1 MNTRREFLKQL
12 GLASA
17 ALPFVSNLP
26 SFAASPIA
34 TPRKKRLVVL
44 FSPNGTVPWDFWPD
58 QEGADF
64 DLKRILQPMADFK
77 DRMLVMKGICDK
89 LQGDGDRHMR
99 GMGCLLTGIE
109 LFPGNIQGGSD
120 TPAGWASGI
129 SIDQELKNLLQ
140 SKEETRTRFGSLE
153 FGVMVPDRADTWT
166 RMSYA
171 GANKPVAPIDN
182 PYHMFK
188 KLYGQMKDREH
199 LASVLDDVQEDLQR
213 LSKVI
218 SRDDRQLLEEHT
230 EFVRSMEQ
238 QLQADDSAGVDHVVP
253 ELEPGV
259 KEENDNMP
267 QITRMQ
273 MDLLVNSFVNDFAR
287 VATFQITNSVG
298 NPKMTWLGIDEKHHT
313 LSHEP
318 DSNKEAHEKLTQINT
333 WYCEQLA
340 YLTKRLAETPEP
352 GGDGSLL
359 DNTVI
364 LWGNELGQGNSHTLN
379 NIPFVMVGNGLDFN
393 MGRSLKFDNVP
404 HNRLLMSI
412 AHGFGHHVESFGKPE
427 FCAGGPLDLG

>member
-1 MNTRREFLKQL
+1 MNTRRDFLKQL

-218 SRDDRQLLEEHT
+218 SREDRQLLEEHT

>member
-17 ALPFVSNLP
+17 TLPFISNL
-26 SFAASPIA
+26 STFAVDAVA
-34 TPRKKRLVVL
+34 KTRKQRLVVM
-44 FSPNGTVPWDFWPD
+44 FSPNGTVPWNFWPD
-58 QEGADF
+58 KEGPDF
-64 DLKRILQPMADFK
+64 DVKPILQPMAEFK
-77 DRMLVMKGICDK
+77 ERMLVMKGVCDK

-129 SIDQELKNLLQ
+129 SLDQELRQVLQ

-153 FGVMVPDRADTWT
+153 FGVMVKDRADTWT

-171 GANKPVAPIDN
+171 GANRPVAPIDD
-182 PYHMFK
+182 PYQMFR
-188 KLYGQMKDREH
+188 KLYGQMKNREH
-199 LASVLDDVQEDLQR
+199 LASILDDVQEDLQR
-213 LSKVI
+213 LSKI
-218 SRDDRQLLEEHT
+218 IGTEDRRLLEEHA
-230 EFVRSMEQ
+230 EFVRSMEH
-238 QLQADDSAGVDHVVP
+238 QLQTDGTSEQNHVVP

-259 KEENDNMP
+259 REENDNIP
-267 QITRMQ
+267 QISKMQ
-273 MDLLVNSFVNDFAR
+273 TDLLVNSFVNDFAR
-287 VATFQITNSVG
+287 IATYQITNSVG
-298 NPKMTWLGIDEKHHT
+298 QPKMTWLGIDESHHT

-318 DSNKEAHEKLTQINT
+318 DSNKEAHEKLTKINT

-359 DNTVI
+359 DNTLI
-364 LWGNELGQGNSHTLN
+364 LWVNELGQGNNHTLD
-379 NIPFVMVGNGLDFN
+379 NIPFVMVGNGVDFQ
-393 MGRSLKFDNVP
+393 MGRSLKFPDVP
-404 HNRLLMSI
+404 HNRLLLSI
-412 AHGFGHHVESFGKPE
+412 AHGFGHHIDAFGKPE
-427 FCAGGPLDLG
+427 FCKDGPLSLS

>member
-17 ALPFVSNLP
+17 TLPFVSNLSAFGSP
-26 SFAASPIA
+26 SAVK
-34 TPRKKRLVVL
+34 TRKQRLVVM

-58 QEGADF
+58 DEGQDF
-64 DLKRILQPMADFK
+64 ELKRIMQPMAEFQ
-77 DRMLVMKGICDK
+77 DRTLIMKGVCDK
-89 LQGDGDRHMR
+89 LKGDGDRHMR
-99 GMGCLLTGIE
+99 GMGCMLTGIE

-129 SIDQELKNLLQ
+129 SIDQELKNFLQ
-140 SKEETRTRFGSLE
+140 ANEDTRTRFGSLE

-166 RMSYA
+166 RMSYT
-171 GANKPVAPIDN
+171 GANKPIAPIDN
-182 PYHMFK
+182 PYQMFK
-188 KLYGQMKDREH
+188 NLYGQMKDRQH
-199 LASVLDDVQEDLQR
+199 LTSILDDVQEDLQR

-218 SRDDRQLLEEHT
+218 GTEDRQLLEEHAH
-230 EFVRSMEQ
+230 FVRDMEQ
-238 QLQADDSAGVDHVVP
+238 QLQAGDASELNHVVP
-253 ELEPGV
+253 ELETGV
-259 KEENDNMP
+259 QEENDNIP
-267 QITRMQ
+267 QITKMQ

-287 VATFQITNSVG
+287 TATFQITNSVG
-298 NPKMTWLGIDEKHHT
+298 QPKMSWLGINESHHT

-359 DNTVI
+359 DNTLI
-364 LWGNELGQGNSHTLN
+364 LWSNELGQGNNHTLD
-379 NIPFVMVGNGLDFN
+379 NIPFVMVGNGLDFE
-393 MGRSLKFDNVP
+393 MGRSLKFPMVP
-404 HNRLLMSI
+404 HNRMLLSI
-412 AHGFGHHVESFGKPE
+412 AHAFGHHVETFGKPE
-427 FCAGGPLDLG
+427 LCADGPLSLG

>member
-17 ALPFVSNLP
+17 TLPFVTNLN
-26 SFAASPIA
+26 SFAASPASA
-34 TPRKKRLVVL
+34 TRKKRLVVL

-58 QEGADF
+58 QEGRDY
-64 DLKRILQPMADFK
+64 DLKRILQPMAEFK

-129 SIDQELKNLLQ
+129 SIDQELKNILQ

-171 GANKPVAPIDN
+171 DANKPVAPIDN
-182 PYHMFK
+182 PYQMFK

-199 LASVLDDVQEDLQR
+199 LVSVLDDVQEDLQR
-213 LSKVI
+213 LSKII

-230 EFVRSMEQ
+230 EFVRSMEK

-287 VATFQITNSVG
+287 IATFQITNSVG
-298 NPKMTWLGIDEKHHT
+298 NPKMSWLGIDEKHHT

-359 DNTVI
+359 DNSVI
-364 LWGNELGQGNSHTLN
+364 LWGNELGQGNNHTLN
-379 NIPFVMVGNGLDFN
+379 NIPFVMVGNGLDFD

-412 AHGFGHHVESFGKPE
+412 AHGFGHHVESFGKKE
-427 FCAGGPLDLG
+427 FCSGGPLSLT